1 VRRSAAEPNEAKPAW
16 DGGKIWPAFF
26 LNFKY
31 SYFMTEQQQPKLP
44 KDFFKQFKNKEEFQS
59 FFNDLFKEGVEE
71 MLKAELDEH
80 LGYEKHSKEGHNSGN
95 SRNGSYPKK
104 VKTESLG
111 DMVLNIPRDRKS
123 EFEPQLIPKGSRMSD
138 KLEES
143 IISLYSRG
151 MTTSDISEHVKILYG
166 VDVSEGTI
174 SNVTNRIIE
183 HVKEW
188 QNRPLEPV
196 YYTVW
201 MDGIV
206 LKVKQNGKFIN
217 KCIYLVIGLKKDGLK
232 EVLGMWMA
240 ETESASFWLSVL
252 TDLKARGV
260 EDILIACTDNLK
272 GFTDAIKGVFPQ
284 TITQL
289 CIVHQIRNSCKYV
302 VWKDRKA
309 FCVDLKEV
317 YGAPTRQA
325 AEQALE
331 RFDQTWGLKYKHA
344 IQSWRTNWDHLTSYF
359 DFPVEIRK
367 IIYTTN
373 TIENV
378 NRGIRKYIKTKVQ
391 FPDDTAAQKAVYLA
405 IMNIEKKWNMPV
417 QNWGYILHQF
427 LTIFENRC
435 RL

>member
-1 VRRSAAEPNEAKPAW
+1 MDKEQS
-16 DGGKIWPAFF
+16 
-26 LNFKY
+26 NF
-31 SYFMTEQQQPKLP
+31 P
-44 KDFFKQFKNKEEFQS
+44 KDFFKQFKSKEDFQS
-59 FFNDLFKEGVEE
+59 FFSDLYKQGVEE

-80 LGYEKHSKEGHNSGN
+80 LGYEKHSPEGRNSGN

-123 EFEPQLIPKGSRMSD
+123 EFEPQLIPKGQRMSD
-138 KLEES
+138 KLEEA
-143 IISLYSRG
+143 IIGMYSRG
-151 MTTSDISEHVKILYG
+151 MTTSDISEQVKEAYG

-174 SNVTNRIIE
+174 SNVTNKVIE

-196 YYTVW
+196 YFTVW

-206 LKVKQNGKFIN
+206 LKVKQNGKYIN

-232 EVLGMWMA
+232 EILGMWMA
-240 ETESASFWLSVL
+240 ETESASFWMSVL

-272 GFTDAIKGVFPQ
+272 GFTDAIKGVFPE
-284 TITQL
+284 TVTQL

-302 VWKDRKA
+302 VWKDRKS
-309 FCVDLKEV
+309 FCADLKDV
-317 YGAPTRQA
+317 YAAPNRDA
-325 AEQALE
+325 AEHALAGFAAKWE
-331 RFDQTWGLKYKHA
+331 RKYKHA
-344 IQSWRTNWDHLTSYF
+344 ILSWKANWDNLTSYF
-359 DFPVEIRK
+359 DYPLELRK

-378 NRGIRKYIKTKVQ
+378 NRGIRKYVKTKVQ
-391 FPDDTAAQKAVYLA
+391 FTDDMAAQKAVYLA
-405 IMNIEKKWNMPV
+405 LMNIERKWNATLH
-417 QNWGYILHQF
+417 NWGLVLHQF
-427 LTIFENRC
+427 LTIFESRC